1 MLGLLETLTGLMMK
15 TNATLK
21 TMKTMKKNFVLLSAA
36 LVSFALAS
44 CQKEIDTPEEPVVE
58 PKVEEGVI
66 PFALNAHIAETKT
79 TLNTS
84 TYAVTWQDTDVL
96 YAVTTDAAWGDGD
109 KDSDSSGDNIATFTY
124 DGDKFTTDKAI
135 ATGSH
140 TFNFIYEGSGQKKYH
155 RATGTTH
162 QLYATQ
168 AVDAENP
175 AQNLKAN
182 DALVGQITETIPAT
196 LADITFSHI
205 YTLMKVTIK
214 NKLGSSVTASKFEIE
229 IDGED
234 IAGVF
239 DVAFDTP
246 GATIKSGGTD
256 KITVNITN
264 GSIANNGSIDIY
276 FVMAPVEDFTGNVT
290 FTVTDSESKTY
301 TKTNSVSDLTFA
313 AGTYNTANFSLKPA
327 PSRTYTRITSYGEII
342 SGDYL
347 IVGKQSASSL
357 GVLTYASLNS
367 SRIPY
372 TKTYSSEASLPSTI
386 DCSDGNQVWH
396 LTVSGSPTKSATIYN
411 AQNDKYIKANSGIS
425 YQNAAN
431 ASSFTIDL
439 EDGLFQLLS
448 TTTNSTYLVVN
459 PSSDYWRDYATST
472 VSEPHVLALYQ
483 YVEETTLS
491 SIALSGTY
499 PTEFYEGNP
508 FSTEGLIVTATYANG
523 KYKVVTP
530 TSITSPDMSTA
541 ADDVEITVSY
551 TEGGVT
557 KTDSYTIDIL
567 AASTNTV
574 TWIVNGSTYT
584 TTTPNAGPNLAL
596 PDDPVPASY
605 GMTGYTF
612 MGWTLATS
620 VNSNGTSITYAA
632 NGDSVSSDVSY
643 YAVFAKN
650 TDTTETLTV
659 GTNGGTWTNSQK
671 TASAQVGI
679 VSFTG
684 LGSGSNDT
692 KYYSSDNTW
701 RFYTQDSSGVQIDV
715 PSGYTLKQVDIAYN
729 KGVPSSPSD
738 WTKTGTSSPLTF
750 TPNTGITVRTISFYK
765 STSANLQITSIAV
778 KYNGMGDY
786 RLESD

>member
-1 MLGLLETLTGLMMK
+1 
-15 TNATLK
+15 
-21 TMKTMKKNFVLLSAA
+21 MKKYFILLSAA
-36 LVSFALAS
+36 LVSFALVS
-44 CQKEIDTPEEPVVE
+44 CQKEIDNPEEPVVE

-66 PFALNAHIAETKT
+66 PFDLNAHIAETKT

-96 YAVTTDAAWGDGD
+96 YAVTTDAAWGDGTSS
-109 KDSDSSGDNIATFTY
+109 SDASGDNIATFTY

-135 ATGSH
+135 ATGAH
-140 TFNFIYEGSGQKKYH
+140 TFNFIYEGSGQMKYH

-162 QLYATQ
+162 QLYGTQ
-168 AVDAENP
+168 SVDAENP

-182 DALVGQITETIPAT
+182 DALVGQITKTIPAT
-196 LADITFSHI
+196 LADITMSHI

-214 NKLGSSVTASKFEIE
+214 NKLGASVTANKFEIQ
-229 IDGED
+229 IED
-234 IAGVF
+234 EKLYGVF
-239 DVAFDTP
+239 DVAFATP
-246 GATIKSGGTD
+246 GATYKSNGGD

-264 GSIANNGSIDIY
+264 GTIADNGSIDIY
-276 FVMAPVEDFTGNVT
+276 FVMAPVEDFSGNVT

-301 TKTNSVSDLTFA
+301 SKTNTVANLTFA

-342 SGDYL
+342 TGDYL

-357 GVLTYASLNS
+357 GILTYGTLNS

-372 TKTYSSEASLPSTI
+372 TKSYTSEASLPETI
-386 DCSDGNQVWH
+386 NCSDGNQVWH
-396 LTVSGSPTKSATIYN
+396 LTVSGSPTKSATLYN
-411 AQNDKYIKANSGIS
+411 ATNDKYIKANSGIS

-431 ASSFTIDL
+431 ATSFTIDL
-439 EDGLFQLLS
+439 EDDLFQFMS

-459 PSSDYWRDYATST
+459 PSSDLWRDYATST
-472 VSEPHVLALYQ
+472 VSNPHVLALYQ
-483 YVEETTLS
+483 YIEETTLS

-508 FSTEGLIVTATYANG
+508 FSTEGLVVTATYANG
-523 KYKVVTP
+523 KYKIVTP

-541 ADDVEITVSY
+541 ADDVEITVTY

-557 KTDSYTIDIL
+557 KTATYTIDIL

-574 TWIVNGSTYT
+574 TWVVNGSAYT

-596 PDDPVPASY
+596 PDAPVPAEH

-671 TASAQVGI
+671 KASAEVGI
-679 VSFTG
+679 VTFTG

-715 PSGYTLKQVDIAYN
+715 PTGYTLKQVDIAYN
-729 KGVPSSPSD
+729 KGVPSTPD
-738 WTKTGTSSPLTF
+738 NWTKTGSSSPLTF
-750 TPNTGITVRTISFYK
+750 TPGTGINVRTISFYK
-765 STSANLQITSIAV
+765 STSTNLQITSIAV